1 MPISLNPV
9 HYVLL
14 ASIIFNVGMLGYSQV
29 IKTRLSLT
37 ADQFRAF
44 KAKVSSEAEE
54 QKLKNLRE
62 ARERDEITL
71 KLEERNEK
79 LKKDL
84 DTRYAEY
91 KRLLNS
97 ATRPGDMPTLSRIA
111 ESAACGQDKA
121 DSVGTMDDIEARLLE
136 ILKQGDTA
144 INAAITYEDWGDEQK
159 MLKDNEK

>member
-9 HYVLL
+9 HYMLL
-14 ASIIFNVGMLGYSQV
+14 ASIIFNVGLLGYSQV
-29 IKTRLSLT
+29 IKTRLALT

-62 ARERDEITL
+62 TRERDEITL
-71 KLEERNEK
+71 KLEENNAK

-97 ATRPGDMPTLSRIA
+97 TTRPGDMPTLSRIA
-111 ESAACGQDKA
+111 ESAACGQDKTG
-121 DSVGTMDDIEARLLE
+121 SVGTMDAIEERLLE

-144 INAAITYEDWGDEQK
+144 INAAIIYEDWGDQQQNINK
-159 MLKDNEK
+159 

>member
-1 MPISLNPV
+1 MPISLNPL
-9 HYVLL
+9 HYALL
-14 ASIIFNVGMLGYSQV
+14 ASIIFNVGLVGYSQV
-29 IKTRLSLT
+29 IKTRLALT

-54 QKLKNLRE
+54 QKLRNLRE
-62 ARERDEITL
+62 TRERDEITL
-71 KLEERNEK
+71 KLEEKNEK

-97 ATRPGDMPTLSRIA
+97 PTRPGGMPTLSRIA
-111 ESAACGQDKA
+111 ESAACGQDKSNTA
-121 DSVGTMDDIEARLLE
+121 ETMDAIEERLLE

-144 INAAITYEDWGDEQK
+144 INTAITYEDWGDGQK
-159 MLKDNEK
+159 DIKK